1 MQYRVPREPW
11 AAQASDKCTVFV
23 CLFFLA
29 VSFWVINGSL
39 FPSHRSILASAV
51 FCFRNDWKVGKTI
64 TEEPCLSRPWAE
76 AELPHR
82 SCPPQLLPCGSGW
95 LESRHHPP
103 PPHPHPRPK
112 AGDTILFTLKL
123 SAASNARKQRGL
135 SLTPG
140 LQPFQ
145 RTIGQ
150 SSEVMKLEQRS
161 PQIGHF
167 PCRAA
172 WRQISLSIK

>member
-1 MQYRVPREPW
+1 MAHYFHPIDP
-11 AAQASDKCTVFV
+11 
-23 CLFFLA
+23 FLPLLC
-29 VSFWVINGSL
+29 S
-39 FPSHRSILASAV
+39 
-51 FCFRNDWKVGKTI
+51 CFRNNWKVGKII
-64 TEEPCLSRPWAE
+64 TEEPGPFWPWAE
-76 AELPHR
+76 AGLPHR
-82 SCPPQLLPCGSGW
+82 SCPLSTLAPLWERLAGK
-95 LESRHHPP
+95 PP
-103 PPHPHPRPK
+103 PSTPTPPHPHPHPHPHSH
-112 AGDTILFTLKL
+112 AGDIILFTLKHL
-123 SAASNARKQRGL
+123 MPSNARKQCGL

-150 SSEVMKLEQRS
+150 SSEVMKLEQHS